1 MTEDWYI
8 STRYRGTCWVC
19 TNREIIVDTAPL
31 WRKFIGQPLENL
43 LCWLQYYRMERI

>member
-8 STRYRGTCWVC
+8 STRYRGTCWVQ
-19 TNREIIVDTAPL
+19 TNGDVIVDTAQL

-43 LCWLQYYRMERI
+43 LRWLQYYRMERI